1 MKHAKKVD
9 KNGWDEY
16 YMTMSSEVLN
26 IIWEL
31 AAVIFAA
38 GAVWAELKAVRKDI
52 ARLEEKVERHN
63 SFDRRIVRLESYVDM
78 KTAEEKGL

>member
-1 MKHAKKVD
+1 
-9 KNGWDEY
+9 
-16 YMTMSSEVLN
+16 MSGEVLN

-52 ARLEEKVERHN
+52 AHLEDKVEQHN
-63 SFDRRIVRLESYVDM
+63 SFDRRIVRLESYIDM
-78 KTAEEKGL
+78 KLKEEGKGV

>member
-1 MKHAKKVD
+1 
-9 KNGWDEY
+9 
-16 YMTMSSEVLN
+16 MTMSSEVLN

-38 GAVWAELKAVRKDI
+38 GAVWGELKAIRKDI